1 MSIADAELALDAG
14 FLTFLIHVES
24 RISSAVGQGFYTIG
38 PCGEE
43 LMAAVGCALRPTDA
57 MALHYR
63 HLATQLARQLRNGRS
78 VEQVLLDRARG
89 HVVSA
94 SDPVT
99 GGVHCSIGG
108 GPSDFIVSSTL
119 ASQCPQAVGRALGN
133 QLAHG
138 LPGIDT
144 DSLPLPKDAV
154 SLVSVG
160 DGSVNN
166 AHFLSAVN
174 LAGYARHRGYKCP
187 TVFVVT
193 DNKICISLR
202 GHGWIDPFVSKLH
215 MPLHRADGMDLGS
228 VYDASRAAIE
238 YARRR
243 QSSVC
248 LLVENVPRRF
258 GHAATDRQAA
268 YLSEKEIM
276 EAQQTNPLEG
286 AVAELIAARGGAESG
301 AADEYAA
308 KFARFTALAEQAF
321 DAAAAEGKITQ
332 VSHMIAMNSAP
343 LARLD
348 PALSQDDTR
357 VVASA
362 VAPAATTKQ
371 KRPAVMR
378 KHMTS
383 VIAETLDTYP
393 SAVYLGEDVEHGGY
407 YLVTDG
413 LAKSYPNRIRD
424 FPPDETSLIGAAIGF
439 SQVGL
444 LPVCEIPYA
453 KYLDCGFDQFE
464 EAAIAHWLSAGQSL
478 NGMLIRLQGFDRGV
492 FGGNFHTHNTIHIPP
507 GLDVVCY
514 SNGRDYAR
522 GWRYCMA
529 QAAVGRVVMSVDCTA
544 LLNQRHFDD
553 PAAEDGRRS
562 WMTEYPHDRSEMMSF
577 DEVTRYTCGMDN
589 AATKRVAIVTYGNGV
604 VTALQAVAVLSFSH
618 SLPLPP
624 SRSLSVSVST
634 VSLTRTAHMAGSVG
648 RRVRG
653 GGSD

>member
-1 MSIADAELALDAG
+1 MFSAAVASPLAALRAERVDEIAQLPEVVQRERFQRQLNEAACQVSAGATQGLGGMSVADAELALDAG
-14 FLTFLIHVES
+14 FLTFLTHVES

-63 HLATQLARQLRNGRS
+63 HLATQIARQLRNGRS

-99 GGVHCSIGG
+99 GGAHCSIGG
-108 GPSDFIVSSTL
+108 GPTDFIVSSTL

-138 LPGIDT
+138 LPGIDRK
-144 DSLPLPKDAV
+144 DLPLPKDAV

-166 AHFLSAVN
+166 GHFLSAVN

-193 DNKICISLR
+193 DNEICISLR
-202 GHGWIDPFVSKLH
+202 GHGWIDTFVSKLH
-215 MPLHRADGMDLGS
+215 MPLHKANGMDLAS
-228 VYDASRAAIE
+228 VYDASSAAIE

-268 YLSEKEIM
+268 YLTEAEIL

-286 AVAELIAARGGAESG
+286 AVAQLVAARGGPDDGVAAEI
-301 AADEYAA
+301 AA
-308 KFARFTALAEQAF
+308 KFARFTTLAEQAF
-321 DAAAAEGKITQ
+321 DVAAAEEKITD
-332 VSHMIAMNSAP
+332 VNHMISMSSAP
-343 LARLD
+343 LAQIE
-348 PALSQDDTR
+348 PAFVSPPT
-357 VVASA
+357 A
-362 VAPAATTKQ
+362 KQ
-371 KRPAVMR
+371 QRPAVMR

-393 SAVYLGEDVEHGGY
+393 AAVYLGEDVEHGGY

-413 LAKSYPNRIRD
+413 LAKAFPNRVRD
-424 FPPDETSLIGAAIGF
+424 FPPDETSLVGAAIGF

-444 LPVCEIPYA
+444 LPVRAGTRNSSSCRS
-453 KYLDCGFDQFE
+453 
-464 EAAIAHWLSAGQSL
+464 SA
-478 NGMLIRLQGFDRGV
+478 
-492 FGGNFHTHNTIHIPP
+492 
-507 GLDVVCY
+507 
-514 SNGRDYAR
+514 
-522 GWRYCMA
+522 
-529 QAAVGRVVMSVDCTA
+529 
-544 LLNQRHFDD
+544 
-553 PAAEDGRRS
+553 
-562 WMTEYPHDRSEMMSF
+562 
-577 DEVTRYTCGMDN
+577 
-589 AATKRVAIVTYGNGV
+589 
-604 VTALQAVAVLSFSH
+604 
-618 SLPLPP
+618 SLPPCF
-624 SRSLSVSVST
+624 VT
-634 VSLTRTAHMAGSVG
+634 F
-648 RRVRG
+648 VRLLCT
-653 GGSD
+653 

>member
-1 MSIADAELALDAG
+1 MSAVVRLRTRQQPAAARRLVPAYGQCCRHFSAVAASPLPALRAERAAEISQLAEVLQRERFQRQLNEAACQPPAVGSTRGLGDMSIADAELALDAG
-14 FLTFLIHVES
+14 FLTFLVHVES

-63 HLATQLARQLRNGRS
+63 HLATQLTRQLASGKS

-144 DSLPLPKDAV
+144 GSLPLPKDAV

-193 DNKICISLR
+193 DNEVCISLR

-268 YLSEKEIM
+268 YLSAEEILKA
-276 EAQQTNPLEG
+276 EQTNPLEG

-308 KFARFTALAEQAF
+308 KFARFTALAEEAF
-321 DAAAAEGKITQ
+321 DAAAAEEKITEA
-332 VSHMIAMNSAP
+332 SHMIAMNSAP
-343 LARLD
+343 LV
-348 PALSQDDTR
+348 PPQNDTR
-357 VVASA
+357 VAAS
-362 VAPAATTKQ
+362 APAATAKQ
-371 KRPAVMR
+371 RRPAVMR
-378 KHMTS
+378 KHMTA
-383 VIAETLDTYP
+383 VIAESLESQPT
-393 SAVYLGEDVEHGGY
+393 AVYLGEDVEHGGY
-407 YLVTDG
+407 YLVT
-413 LAKSYPNRIRD
+413 
-424 FPPDETSLIGAAIGF
+424 
-439 SQVGL
+439 
-444 LPVCEIPYA
+444 
-453 KYLDCGFDQFE
+453 
-464 EAAIAHWLSAGQSL
+464 
-478 NGMLIRLQGFDRGV
+478 GV
-492 FGGNFHTHNTIHIPP
+492 
-507 GLDVVCY
+507 
-514 SNGRDYAR
+514 
-522 GWRYCMA
+522 
-529 QAAVGRVVMSVDCTA
+529 
-544 LLNQRHFDD
+544 
-553 PAAEDGRRS
+553 
-562 WMTEYPHDRSEMMSF
+562 
-577 DEVTRYTCGMDN
+577 
-589 AATKRVAIVTYGNGV
+589 
-604 VTALQAVAVLSFSH
+604 
-618 SLPLPP
+618 
-624 SRSLSVSVST
+624 SLSLSDSV
-634 VSLTRTAHMAGSVG
+634 
-648 RRVRG
+648 
-653 GGSD
+653 